1 MTTSANGKSMEGRA
15 AIVTGGGSGIGRAT
29 AVRLAQ
35 EGAHVAVFDLDA
47 KWGEESARLV
57 REQGTK
63 GVFIRADVSKPVDV
77 EIAVQAAKAALGKID
92 TLVNNAGIALVA
104 KITDTSSEQWDRI
117 IDTNL
122 KGAFLVTKYALPC
135 LQDAGGGSI
144 VNTASDAGIV
154 GFANLGAYCASKGGL
169 IQLTRALALE
179 FGDQKIRVNAVAP
192 TSTLGTRMLDSLL
205 DSVPDPERIVRALSN
220 AHPIKR
226 LGTTEEV
233 ADLIVFLA
241 SERAAYITGAVF
253 SIDGGLTAACP
264 VPEF

>member
-1 MTTSANGKSMEGRA
+1 MSGRS

-29 AVRLAQ
+29 AIRLAR
-35 EGAHVAVFDLDA
+35 EGAQVAVVDLDS

-57 REQGTK
+57 REEGSK
-63 GVFIRADVSKPVDV
+63 GVFVRADISKPADV
-77 EIAVQAAKAALGKID
+77 RAAVSSVKAALGKID
-92 TLVNNAGIALVA
+92 TLVNNAGVALVA
-104 KITDTSSEQWDRI
+104 KITDTTSEQWDRI
-117 IDTNL
+117 LDTNL
-122 KGAFLVTKYALPC
+122 KGAFLMAKYVLPSIRA
-135 LQDAGGGSI
+135 AGGGSI

-179 FGDQKIRVNAVAP
+179 LGDQKIRVNAVAP

-205 DSVPDPERIVRALSN
+205 DASPDPGRIIQALSD

-226 LGTTEEV
+226 LGTAEEV

-241 SERAAYITGAVF
+241 SERAGYITGAVF

>member
-1 MTTSANGKSMEGRA
+1 MTAPVNGKTMAGRS

-29 AVRLAQ
+29 AVRLAR
-35 EGAHVAVFDLDA
+35 EGADVAVVDLDPE
-47 KWGEESARLV
+47 WGEESARLV
-57 REQGTK
+57 REEGTK
-63 GVFIRADVSKPVDV
+63 GIFIRADVTQPHEV
-77 EIAVQAAKAALGKID
+77 EAAVGAAKVAFGKID
-92 TLVNNAGIALVA
+92 TLINNAGIALVA

-122 KGAFLVTKYALPC
+122 KGPFLMTKSVLPC
-135 LQDAGGGSI
+135 LQAAGGGSI

-205 DSVPDPERIVRALSN
+205 DSVPDPERIVKALSN

-264 VPEF
+264 VAEF